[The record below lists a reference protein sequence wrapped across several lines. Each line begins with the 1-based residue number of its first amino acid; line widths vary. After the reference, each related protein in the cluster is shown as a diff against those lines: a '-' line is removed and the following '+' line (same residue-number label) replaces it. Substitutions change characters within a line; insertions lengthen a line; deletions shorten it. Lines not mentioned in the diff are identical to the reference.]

1 MRFFWA
7 RRVAHWRTCTGIE
20 LWVNCAGPGL
30 HLSHGKCVVSA
41 QARLGTHCK
50 ILSDVTIGG
59 QGRYDVPGAPRIGD
73 RVFIGSGAK
82 IIGNVTIAD
91 RVVIGANAVV
101 VKDVLE
107 PGITVAGN
115 PAKKVS
121 GTDSFHYLERA

>member
-1 MRFFWA
+1 MRVVHWQA
-7 RRVAHWRTCTGIE
+7 RSGIE
-20 LWVNCAGPGL
+20 VWVNCLGPGV
-30 HLSHGKCVVSA
+30 HFPHGKCVIST
-41 QARLGTHCK
+41 QARLGSCCK

-59 QGRYDVPGAPRIGD
+59 QGRYDVPGAATIGN
-73 RVFIGSGAK
+73 RVFIGTGAR

-101 VKDVLE
+101 VKDILE

-121 GTDSFHYLERA
+121 ETDSFHYLERAYAATT